1 MNVGATTLTIRE
13 YVTPQGASPFR
24 AWLGRL
30 DTPLRARLQARV
42 LRFETGNL
50 GDHRAVGRGVWE
62 ARCHFGPGYRIYFA
76 RPGSTLILLL
86 VGGDKTSQ
94 RDDIRRARNY
104 WTDYQE
110 ATSHGTP
117 K

>member
-1 MNVGATTLTIRE
+1 VATTQLTIHE
-13 YVTPQGASPFR
+13 YVTAQGTSPFR
-24 AWLGRL
+24 TWLGRF

-62 ARCHFGPGYRIYFA
+62 ARCHFGAGYRIYFA
-76 RPGSTLILLL
+76 KPGRAIVLLL
-86 VGGDKTSQ
+86 LGGDKTSQ
-94 RDDIRRARNY
+94 REDICRAQEY
-104 WTDYQE
+104 WTDYQG
-110 ATSHGTP
+110 ARSRGTP